1 MKRILSQLVEIAI
14 EMDSSPGVDVS
25 TNDLIGVT
33 QIGHMFLC
41 KCFHEMQTT
50 SSLAIARFV
59 TSTSGVARNLYIS
72 SGCLII
78 LVRVLSFRSFNFPHI
93 ELRQS

>member
-33 QIGHMFLC
+33 QIGPEFLC
-41 KCFHEMQTT
+41 REF
-50 SSLAIARFV
+50 
-59 TSTSGVARNLYIS
+59 
-72 SGCLII
+72 
-78 LVRVLSFRSFNFPHI
+78 
-93 ELRQS
+93 LRKPDYVIFGEC